1 MLFVPFALPPLIPS
15 PFSKLTRLTLELLP
29 LTGDLFRA
37 DLNKCLNLT
46 KMERRVF
53 DASFKRM
60 AINLSYARGSVKE
73 VADELGIDP
82 GRLSKWRQQES
93 SPVRSSEGLN
103 DDQKEIKQLQK
114 ELKEAQLERGIL
126 KNAVSIF
133 SRGDGRYTDS

>member
-1 MLFVPFALPPLIPS
+1 
-15 PFSKLTRLTLELLP
+15 
-29 LTGDLFRA
+29 
-37 DLNKCLNLT
+37 
-46 KMERRVF
+46 MERRVF